1 MATTPPGR
9 KQRVA
14 SRKKAAASGMWCRTS
29 VMTIARRS
37 PDENRASAP
46 AAIKEL
52 GYDPSAMLDWFSERE
67 FRMYALGKNGELI
80 PGLSD
85 ELAAKGYVD
94 LVFSRTPLV

>member
-1 MATTPPGR
+1 MIRPRCSIG
-9 KQRVA
+9 
-14 SRKKAAASGMWCRTS
+14 SG
-29 VMTIARRS
+29 
-37 PDENRASAP
+37 
-46 AAIKEL
+46 
-52 GYDPSAMLDWFSERE
+52 ERE